1 MTNVGANDERWASR
15 RSCLGQIL
23 DNGKRGRADRIAPD
37 LTQRRA
43 RLPLLSGYSLLY
55 RLRDLAAATCLRM
68 SQMPIDPLL
77 HGWIFGHTILLV
89 PGLIGFPHRVPPF
102 LRDVSHKILYRPRAY
117 LVVSKTGKNTSM
129 LALASYAARVEMR
142 PTLDIS
148 PASHRR
154 VWAGDIKCEAIR

>member
-1 MTNVGANDERWASR
+1 MPSHEPDANRPAAAW
-15 RSCLGQIL
+15 L
-23 DNGKRGRADRIAPD
+23 DFSAYDFA
-37 LTQRRA
+37 RA
-43 RLPLLSGYSLLY
+43 RP
-55 RLRDLAAATCLRM
+55 
-68 SQMPIDPLL
+68 
-77 HGWIFGHTILLV
+77 F
-89 PGLIGFPHRVPPF
+89 GFPHRVPPF

-142 PTLDIS
+142 PTLDVS